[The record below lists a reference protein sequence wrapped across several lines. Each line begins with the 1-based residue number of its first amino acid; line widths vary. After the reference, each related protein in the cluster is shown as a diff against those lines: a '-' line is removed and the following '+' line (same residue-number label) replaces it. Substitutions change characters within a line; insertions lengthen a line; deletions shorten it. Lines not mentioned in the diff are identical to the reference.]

1 MKDYNFTAIVMSS
14 EFEQMDQRLMVEVI
28 RRRHQPTNK
37 MPANEQEE
45 EVIGVIF
52 IYFEISRRI
61 SHMAG

>member
-1 MKDYNFTAIVMSS
+1 MVKDYNFTAIVMSS

-45 EVIGVIF
+45 EVVGV
-52 IYFEISRRI
+52 
-61 SHMAG
+61 